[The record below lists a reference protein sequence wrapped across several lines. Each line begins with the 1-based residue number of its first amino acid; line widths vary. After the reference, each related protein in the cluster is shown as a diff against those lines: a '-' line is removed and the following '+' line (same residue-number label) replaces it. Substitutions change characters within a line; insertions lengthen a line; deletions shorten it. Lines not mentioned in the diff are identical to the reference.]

1 MNFALFNRIQLGLIQ
16 DYVKKVK
23 PTSLLLKLKYILAV
37 KFYNTCK
44 KEKRSKKGNIYTYTC
59 KNKTET
65 RDTRSITIIFSHFT
79 ATLHNFYTAH
89 QATISFLTISHLF
102 VKFLSMSTLQ

>member
-23 PTSLLLKLKYILAV
+23 LTSLLLKLKYILAV

-44 KEKRSKKGNIYTYTC
+44 KEKRNTKGNIYTY
-59 KNKTET
+59 
-65 RDTRSITIIFSHFT
+65 
-79 ATLHNFYTAH
+79 
-89 QATISFLTISHLF
+89 
-102 VKFLSMSTLQ
+102 M